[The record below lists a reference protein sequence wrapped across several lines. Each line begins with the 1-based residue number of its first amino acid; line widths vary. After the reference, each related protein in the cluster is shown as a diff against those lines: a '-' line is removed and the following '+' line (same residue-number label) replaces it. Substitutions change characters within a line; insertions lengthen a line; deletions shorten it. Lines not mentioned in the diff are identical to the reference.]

1 VSRIGDAG
9 THVLGID
16 VGGTVVKA
24 VLFDLDGVPVAAGH
38 ARSASRHPQPG
49 WAERDADDVWSACA
63 TAVRACLDQAAD
75 TLPEWPGPAAIAG
88 VGLVGHGDGAYL
100 VDRHGVPVLAIAA
113 TDGRAVGEARALAT
127 DRVLAMSGTHPFP
140 GSPPALAAW
149 LAVHEP
155 GVLDRSAAWLMSK
168 DWLRFRLTGEI
179 CTDETDASGA
189 FTDVSTG
196 EYSDELIE
204 TAGFTAWRR
213 LLPPIRHSADVVGG
227 VTADAAAATGL
238 AVGTP
243 VVCGAHDCDGAA
255 IGMGAI
261 EPGHLSLI
269 AGTFSINQVVT
280 PVLATDPRWQARRFV
295 RPGESLAMAT
305 SPASASNLDWFLRE
319 FGPGGPDALGTVNA
333 DVAGLAGPTGPAGI
347 DASTS
352 PVFLPFIYGAPHGF
366 RGGGGFVGV
375 RAGHTRAHL
384 LRAVFEGVVCNHR
397 AHVEA
402 LRDGF
407 TLTGAVRLT
416 GGGARSA
423 VWTQMFAD
431 ALAMTV
437 EIPTADEAGA
447 LGAAVLAGWGVGV
460 WPSLT
465 DAVVATTSVRARFE
479 PTAAGMERF
488 ETLYRRYRRV
498 VEALSAI
505 S

>member
-1 VSRIGDAG
+1 MSRTVAAG
-9 THVLGID
+9 THLLGID

-24 VLFDLDGVPVAAGH
+24 VLFDLDGTPVAAGD
-38 ARSASRHPQPG
+38 ARSASRHPHPG
-49 WAERDADDVWSACA
+49 WAERDAGDVWSACA
-63 TAVRACLDQAAD
+63 TAVGMCLDQAAG
-75 TLPEWPGPAAIAG
+75 TLASWPGAGAIAAI
-88 VGLVGHGDGAYL
+88 GLVGHGDGAYL
-100 VDRHGVPVLAIAA
+100 VDAHGEPVLAIAA
-113 TDGRAVGEARALAT
+113 TDGRAVDEARMLAT
-127 DRVLAMSGTHPFP
+127 DRALALSGTHPFP
-140 GSPPALAAW
+140 GSPPALAVW
-149 LAVHEP
+149 LAAHDP

-168 DWLRFRLTGEI
+168 DWLRFKLTGEI
-179 CTDETDASGA
+179 GTDETDASGA
-189 FTDVSTG
+189 FTDVATG
-196 EYSDELIE
+196 AYSDELIDA
-204 TAGFTAWRR
+204 AGFTAWRR

-227 VTADAAAATGL
+227 VTAEAAAATGL
-238 AVGTP
+238 ALGTP

-295 RPGESLAMAT
+295 RPGEFLAMGT

-319 FGPGGPDALGTVNA
+319 FGPTGPDPLGTVNA
-333 DVAGLAGPTGPAGI
+333 DVAGLIGAAGT

-352 PVFLPFIYGAPHGF
+352 PVFLPFLYGAPHGF
-366 RGGGGFVGV
+366 REGGGFVGV

-397 AHVEA
+397 AHVDG

-407 TLTGAVRLT
+407 ALTGAARLT

-437 EIPTADEAGA
+437 EVPTAAEAGA

-460 WPSLT
+460 WPELT
-465 DAVVATTSVRARFE
+465 EGVAAMTSVRAAFE
-479 PTAAGMERF
+479 PTAAGIDRF
-488 ETLYRRYRRV
+488 DRLYRRYQRV
-498 VEALSAI
+498 VEVLSGI

>member
-1 VSRIGDAG
+1 MSQTGGAG
-9 THVLGID
+9 THLLGID
-16 VGGTVVKA
+16 AGGTVVKA
-24 VLFDLDGVPVAAGH
+24 VLFDVAGVPLASGH
-38 ARSASRHPQPG
+38 ARSTSRHPRPG
-49 WAERDADDVWSACA
+49 WAVRDADDVWSSCA
-63 TAVRACLDQAAD
+63 AAVRACLEQAAD
-75 TLPEWPGPAAIAG
+75 TVPGWRGPAAVAAIG
-88 VGLVGHGDGAYL
+88 VVGHGDGAYL
-100 VDRHGVPVLAIAA
+100 VDGRGVPVLAIAA
-113 TDGRAVGEARALAT
+113 TDGRAVDQARALAT
-127 DRVLAMSGTHPFP
+127 DRVLALSGTHPFP

-149 LAVHEP
+149 LAAHEP
-155 GVLDRSAAWLMSK
+155 GVLDCSAAWLMSK
-168 DWLRFRLTGEI
+168 DWLRFKLTGEI
-179 CTDETDASGA
+179 GTDETDASGA

-196 EYSDELIE
+196 AYSDELIDA
-204 TAGFTAWRR
+204 AGFTAWRR
-213 LLPPIRHSADVVGG
+213 LLPPIRHSADVVGA
-227 VTADAAAATGL
+227 VTAAAASSTGL

-295 RPGESLAMAT
+295 RPGEFLAMGT
-305 SPASASNLDWFLRE
+305 SPASASNLDWFVRE
-319 FGPGGPDALGTVNA
+319 FGPGGTDPLGTVNA
-333 DVAGLAGPTGPAGI
+333 DVARLAGA
-347 DASTS
+347 DAAAA
-352 PVFLPFIYGAPHGF
+352 PVFLPFLFGAPHGF

-407 TLTGAVRLT
+407 ALTGSARLT

-431 ALAMTV
+431 ALAMRV
-437 EIPTADEAGA
+437 EIPTAEEAGA

-460 WPSLT
+460 WAALA
-465 DAVVATTSVRARFE
+465 DGVVATTSVRAAFE
-479 PTAAGMERF
+479 PTDDGIVAFDM
-488 ETLYRRYRRV
+488 LYRRYQRV
-498 VEALSAI
+498 VDALSTIA
-505 S
+505 

>member
-1 VSRIGDAG
+1 MTPTGAAG
-9 THVLGID
+9 THLLGID
-16 VGGTVVKA
+16 AGGTVVKA
-24 VLFDLDGVPVAAGH
+24 VLFDLSGVPVAAGH
-38 ARSASRHPQPG
+38 ARSTSRHPRPG
-49 WAERDADDVWSACA
+49 WAERDADDVWSSCA
-63 TAVRACLDQAAD
+63 SAVRACLDRAAD
-75 TLPEWPGPAAIAG
+75 TVPGWRGSPAIAAI
-88 VGLVGHGDGAYL
+88 GLVGHGDGAYL
-100 VDRHGVPVLAIAA
+100 VDGHGVPVLAIAA
-113 TDGRAVGEARALAT
+113 TDGRAVDEARALAT
-127 DRVLAMSGTHPFP
+127 DRVLALSGTHPFP

-155 GVLDRSAAWLMSK
+155 GVLDRSSAWLMSK
-168 DWLRFRLTGEI
+168 DWLRFKLTGEI
-179 CTDETDASGA
+179 GTDETDASGA

-196 EYSDELIE
+196 AYSEELIDA
-204 TAGFTAWRR
+204 AGFTAWRR
-213 LLPPIRHSADVVGG
+213 LLPPIRHSADVVGA
-227 VTADAAAATGL
+227 VTAEAAASTGL

-280 PVLATDPRWQARRFV
+280 PVLATDSHWQARRFV
-295 RPGESLAMAT
+295 RPGEFLAMAT
-305 SPASASNLDWFLRE
+305 SPASASNLDWFVRE
-319 FGPGGPDALGTVNA
+319 FGPAGSDPLATVNV
-333 DVAGLAGPTGPAGI
+333 DVAGLAGG
-347 DASTS
+347 DAATS
-352 PVFLPFIYGAPHGF
+352 PVFLPFLFGAPHGF

-407 TLTGAVRLT
+407 ALTRSARLT

-431 ALAMTV
+431 ALATTV
-437 EIPTADEAGA
+437 EIPAAEEAGA

-460 WPSLT
+460 WPTLA
-465 DAVVATTSVRARFE
+465 DGVAATTSVRAVFE
-479 PTAAGMERF
+479 PTADGIGAF
-488 ETLYRRYRRV
+488 DTLYRRYQRV
-498 VEALSAI
+498 VEALSGVL
-505 S
+505 

>member
-1 VSRIGDAG
+1 MTATDTAG
-9 THVLGID
+9 THLLGID

-63 TAVRACLDQAAD
+63 TALRTCLDQAAA
-75 TLPEWPGPAAIAG
+75 TLTDWTGPGAVAA

-100 VDRHGVPVLAIAA
+100 LDGHGEAVLAIAA
-113 TDGRAVGEARALAT
+113 TDGRAVDEARALST
-127 DRVLAMSGTHPFP
+127 DRVLGLSGTHPFP

-149 LAVHEP
+149 LAAHEP

-168 DWLRFRLTGEI
+168 DWLRFKLTGEI
-179 CTDETDASGA
+179 GTDETDASGA
-189 FTDVSTG
+189 FTDVATG
-196 EYSDELIE
+196 AYSEELIDA
-204 TAGFTAWRR
+204 AGFTSWRR
-213 LLPPIRHSADVVGG
+213 LLPPIRPSADVVGG
-227 VTADAAAATGL
+227 VTAKAAAATGL

-261 EPGHLSLI
+261 VPGQLSLI

-280 PVLATDPRWQARRFV
+280 TVLATDPRWQARRFV
-295 RPGESLAMAT
+295 RPGEFLAMAT
-305 SPASASNLDWFLRE
+305 SPASASNLDWFVRE
-319 FGPGGPDALGTVNA
+319 FGPTGPDPLRIVNA
-333 DVAGLAGPTGPAGI
+333 DVAGLVGSTAV

-352 PVFLPFIYGAPHGF
+352 PVFLPFLYGAPHGF

-384 LRAVFEGVVCNHR
+384 LRGVFEGVVCNHR

-407 TLTGAVRLT
+407 ALTGAARLT

-437 EIPTADEAGA
+437 EIPTAQEAGA

-460 WPSLT
+460 WPDL
-465 DAVVATTSVRARFE
+465 AEGVAATTSVRAAFV
-479 PTAAGMERF
+479 PTAAGIDRF
-488 ETLYRRYRRV
+488 ETLYQRYQRV
-498 VEALSAI
+498 VQALSDVT
-505 S
+505 

>member
-1 VSRIGDAG
+1 MSPAGAAG
-9 THVLGID
+9 THLLGID
-16 VGGTVVKA
+16 AGGTVVKA
-24 VLFDLDGVPVAAGH
+24 VLFDLDGMPVAAGH
-38 ARSASRHPQPG
+38 ARSTSRHPRPG

-63 TAVRACLDQAAD
+63 TAVRTCLAQAAATVTD
-75 TLPEWPGPAAIAG
+75 WPGAGTIAAIG
-88 VGLVGHGDGAYL
+88 IIGHGDGAYL
-100 VDRHGVPVLAIAA
+100 VDGHGVPVLAIAA
-113 TDGRAVGEARALAT
+113 TDGRAVDEARTLAT
-127 DRVLAMSGTHPFP
+127 DRVLALSGTHPFP

-149 LAVHEP
+149 LAAHDP
-155 GVLDRSAAWLMSK
+155 GVLDRSASWLMSK
-168 DWLRFRLTGEI
+168 DWLRFKLTGEI
-179 CTDETDASGA
+179 GTDETDASGA

-196 EYSDELIE
+196 AYSDELIAA
-204 TAGFTAWRR
+204 AGFTRWRR
-213 LLPPIRHSADVVGG
+213 LLPPIRHSADVVGS
-227 VTADAAAATGL
+227 VTPDAAAATGL

-295 RPGESLAMAT
+295 RPGEFLAMGT
-305 SPASASNLDWFLRE
+305 SPASASNLDWFVRE
-319 FGPGGPDALGTVNA
+319 FGPAGPDQLGTVNA
-333 DVAGLAGPTGPAGI
+333 DVAGLSGTSGR
-347 DASTS
+347 DAASS
-352 PVFLPFIYGAPHGF
+352 PVFLPFLYGAPHGF

-384 LRAVFEGVVCNHR
+384 LRALFEGVVHNHR
-397 AHVEA
+397 AHVEG

-407 TLTGAVRLT
+407 ALAGAVRLT

-431 ALAMTV
+431 SLARTV
-437 EIPTADEAGA
+437 EIPTAEEAGA

-460 WPSLT
+460 WPDLA
-465 DAVVATTSVRARFE
+465 DGVAATTSVRAAFE
-479 PTAAGMERF
+479 PTAAGIERF
-488 ETLYRRYRRV
+488 ETLYRRYQRV
-498 VEALSAI
+498 VEALSSI